1 MSQLEGRDPAGQA
14 VDVALGSRSYREA
27 TVRSHG
33 VRREEAG
40 VFDWGGG
47 GAPGAPVAWGLG
59 DPCPGSLTRD
69 LPTTPRCQ
77 SP

>member
-33 VRREEAG
+33 CG
-40 VFDWGGG
+40 VKRQ
-47 GAPGAPVAWGLG
+47 V
-59 DPCPGSLTRD
+59 SLTGAEEE
-69 LPTTPRCQ
+69 LPGRR
-77 SP
+77 